1 MLEFGET
8 PDDWPEDIAICE
20 KGQLGA
26 FGMFDHINLFSELVS
41 QIISSTFGHWRAISM
56 SLLILLT
63 QCTYFIPLS
72 YKRCQRG

>member
-41 QIISSTFGHWRAISM
+41 QILSSPFATRGRSPITNSFKLLNYLLL
-56 SLLILLT
+56 SL
-63 QCTYFIPLS
+63 
-72 YKRCQRG
+72 